1 MSSAPA
7 HSSPTQPRLE
17 HMAVWVEDI
26 DRSVAFL
33 EKALGWRRHP
43 LVFGVDETDTVYG
56 GMLLA
61 FVDANGFW
69 IELVQPTT
77 EGPGMEFLREKGNGS
92 LVELD
97 FEVTDFDASCARMAA
112 RGVTLMGMDGN
123 PMKQGGLLREWF
135 LDENGERQRGDE
147 LLSYLPVEVAQ
158 GTSIELF
165 WEYPTGV
172 IIRRDRTWSDADR
185 TPADAPRFDHT
196 VVISR
201 DFDASLAVYT
211 DTLNLPVQS
220 AAPGLSRAW
229 TGMDGGPH
237 AWIRANE
244 HNNWIAL
251 MAPPA
256 PAGGN
261 ALLRDP
267 SLGHGAILE
276 LAAEVAD
283 IDAFASRMTS
293 LGITLTA
300 GDGAPLPPGA
310 SAVTVP
316 GTGDRYAYVAREQ
329 SEGMRIMVFQRGPAA
344 TSVIAA
350 RDR

>member
-1 MSSAPA
+1 MSTCSA
-7 HSSPTQPRLE
+7 SNSLTQPRLE
-17 HMAVWVEDI
+17 HMALWVDDI

-77 EGPGMEFLREKGNGS
+77 EGPGMEFLKEKGNGS

-112 RGVTLMGMDGN
+112 RGVALMGMDGN
-123 PMKQGGLLREWF
+123 PMQQGGLLREWF
-135 LDENGERQRGDE
+135 LDENGVRQRGDE
-147 LLSYLPVEVAQ
+147 LLSYLPADVSE

-165 WEYPTGV
+165 WEYPSGV
-172 IIRRDRTWSDADR
+172 VLRRDQTWSDAQR
-185 TPADAPRFDHT
+185 TPRDAPRFDHT
-196 VVISR
+196 VVISAN
-201 DFDASLAVYT
+201 FDASLAVYA
-211 DTLNLPVQS
+211 DTLDLPVRPDV
-220 AAPGLSRAW
+220 PGLVRAW
-229 TGMDGGPH
+229 TGMQDGSH

-244 HNNWIAL
+244 RGNWIAL
-251 MAPPA
+251 MSPA
-256 PAGGN
+256 SAESN
-261 ALLRDP
+261 RLIQDP

-283 IDAFASRMTS
+283 IDAFSRRMAG
-293 LGITLTA
+293 LGIVMTA

-310 SAVTVP
+310 TSVTVP
-316 GTGDRYAYVAREQ
+316 GTGDRYAYFSREQ
-329 SEGMRIMVFQRGPAA
+329 SEGMRIMVFQRGPVS
-344 TSVIAA
+344 TSVFAA

>member
-1 MSSAPA
+1 M
-7 HSSPTQPRLE
+7 
-17 HMAVWVEDI
+17 
-26 DRSVAFL
+26 
-33 EKALGWRRHP
+33 
-43 LVFGVDETDTVYG
+43 
-56 GMLLA
+56 
-61 FVDANGFW
+61 
-69 IELVQPTT
+69 
-77 EGPGMEFLREKGNGS
+77 
-92 LVELD
+92 
-97 FEVTDFDASCARMAA
+97 
-112 RGVTLMGMDGN
+112 
-123 PMKQGGLLREWF
+123 
-135 LDENGERQRGDE
+135 
-147 LLSYLPVEVAQ
+147 EVAQ

-165 WEYPTGV
+165 WEYPSGV

-185 TPADAPRFDHT
+185 TPADSPRFDHT

-211 DTLNLPVQS
+211 DTLDLPVQS

-251 MAPPA
+251 MSPSSP
-256 PAGGN
+256 N
-261 ALLRDP
+261 DNRLIRDP

-283 IDAFASRMTS
+283 IDAFAKRMAG
-293 LGITLTA
+293 LGIVMTA

-310 SAVTVP
+310 TAVTVP
-316 GTGDRYAYVAREQ
+316 GTGDRYAYFSRDQ
-329 SEGMRIMVFQRGPAA
+329 SEGMRIMVFQRGPAS
-344 TSVIAA
+344 TSVFAA